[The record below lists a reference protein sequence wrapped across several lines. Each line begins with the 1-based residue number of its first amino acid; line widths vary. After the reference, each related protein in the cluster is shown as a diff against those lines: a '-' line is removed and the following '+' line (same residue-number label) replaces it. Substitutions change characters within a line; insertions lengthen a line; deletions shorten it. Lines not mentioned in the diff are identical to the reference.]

1 MSEMERYNDRLQA
14 DNDSL
19 MYGGGRGGQ
28 FGNMRGHTRGGNN
41 FRGRGGGGW
50 GHGDMSLPPPA
61 PPGLPPDV
69 QESVN
74 LSGIRIVGILNDQKT
89 LFLRID
95 GTKNINY
102 FNNPPF
108 IVIYR
113 FLSNI

>member
-74 LSGIRIVGILNDQKT
+74 LSGIRIVGILND
-89 LFLRID
+89 
-95 GTKNINY
+95 
-102 FNNPPF
+102 
-108 IVIYR
+108 
-113 FLSNI
+113 